1 MSRKV
6 VWRYGEK
13 RVIAITPVARGLAV
27 PVLATVL
34 AAALV
39 EFATSHVHFLHSM
52 RTALWLVLV
61 VPFAF
66 VVATRTWRWR
76 SHKVYV
82 TNQRVI
88 LKGGALQQHR
98 GEVELRDVVATQV
111 DQRVRE
117 RLTRRGVVTL
127 ETRDT
132 TMSLGLVRHPSAL
145 CRLIDRERM
154 ALPREDVAYDTV
166 FDFDPPN
173 VHNFEINPRRR
184 RDRRAE

>member
-6 VWRYGEK
+6 VWRYGEE
-13 RVIAITPVARGLAV
+13 RVITITPVARGLIV
-27 PVLATVL
+27 PVLAT
-34 AAALV
+34 ALV
-39 EFATSHVHFLHSM
+39 ITLIELATMHVRFLYSV
-52 RTALWLVLV
+52 RAVLWLVLV
-61 VPFAF
+61 VPCLF

-88 LKGGALQQHR
+88 VKGGALQHHR
-98 GEVELRDVVATQV
+98 GEVALHDVVATQV
-111 DQRVRE
+111 DQRFVE
-117 RLTRRGVVTL
+117 RLSRRGFVTL
-127 ETRDT
+127 ETREGA
-132 TMSLGLVRHPSAL
+132 MHLGLVRHPSAL

-154 ALPREDVAYDTV
+154 ALQRDDVAYDTV

-184 RDRRAE
+184 FGRHGE